1 MYIDYLTKL
10 VLVDGK
16 HLALIK
22 DLEDFKNSA
31 QGTSLI
37 NQESFRIDF
46 EEYLND
52 NNSIGRRKPGRQTTG
67 NKMSYVRD
75 EFKLWNK
82 LNIIH
87 RIKPNRYFI
96 KGKGIKFDWSRIT
109 DILTKNFD
117 I

>member
-1 MYIDYLTKL
+1 
-10 VLVDGK
+10 
-16 HLALIK
+16 
-22 DLEDFKNSA
+22 
-31 QGTSLI
+31 
-37 NQESFRIDF
+37 
-46 EEYLND
+46 
-52 NNSIGRRKPGRQTTG
+52 
-67 NKMSYVRD
+67 MSYVRD